1 MASRQQALG
10 FGRIVMAAGLMGAAL
25 APAAQAVTFPPT
37 WCDIAGRAQSN
48 FARMNLAEQQ
58 TFEASR
64 SDFRFRLVQYDTQA
78 TGPTVPPALPNAAQA
93 YQQCIDG
100 LDSLGQP
107 ALDPTGAAYGAAKL
121 LFEATSF
128 TRPAW
133 IAAALAHPE
142 IQFLVYRGAAPAM
155 LFPQNNAHWY
165 LPQEYRGWYAK
176 GVVAGLAT
184 RSNTVGLLMNFD
196 GPAAGQAAPVQDAT
210 NANAFLLGARSVN
223 PAVQVVT
230 VANQT
235 FAATVQPP
243 NNPWPGFSSTTP
255 WAIPTYLNCRATQQT
270 PAGPL
275 TGQDIFDPAKNP
287 DATADPVTGRLR
299 NGPPIDC
306 LAIDKLMAAWPAID
320 VLAGIRASFL
330 PQVYT
335 LTASGNPSPPLF
347 IESAMSDT
355 MAAGDITGFLGDP
368 RVLTAS
374 VFDFQAFLHQAADR
388 FLGGQLASDPVQQVL
403 PQRIPGYSQG
413 VSGVDI
419 ARLSELLS
427 AVQRAHIKANTVEV
441 LLGVRDPLCGTL
453 AMQYLGS
460 GSGAGYGFDAGGCM
474 DPNERYTGIPGVA
487 NPAPLAPQFAAHL
500 RCIPVAAADPVTQY
514 PWRCAP

>member
-1 MASRQQALG
+1 MANRQCRDGMGL
-10 FGRIVMAAGLMGAAL
+10 AAVLVACGLIGAAL
-25 APAAQAVTFPPT
+25 PAQAAPLAPV
-37 WCDIAGRAQSN
+37 WCNVAGRAQSN

-58 TFEASR
+58 AFAASR
-64 SDFRFRLVQYDTQA
+64 GDFRFRLVQYDTQA

-100 LDSLGQP
+100 VDSLGQP
-107 ALDPTGAAYGAAKL
+107 ALDATGAAYGAAKV
-121 LFEATSF
+121 LFEATSS
-128 TRPAW
+128 TRAAW
-133 IAAALAHPE
+133 VAAALAHPE
-142 IQFLVYRGAAPAM
+142 IQFLVYRSPAPAT

-176 GVVAGLAT
+176 GVVAGFAT

-196 GPAAGQAAPVQDAT
+196 GPATGQAAPVQDAT

-223 PAVQVVT
+223 PDVQVVT

-243 NNPWPGFSSTTP
+243 NNPWPGFSSSTP
-255 WAIPTYLNCRATQQT
+255 WGIPTYLNCRATEQT

-287 DATADPVTGRLR
+287 DATVDPVTNRVR

-306 LAIDKLMAAWPAID
+306 LAIDRLLAAYPAID
-320 VLAGIRASFL
+320 VLAGLRASFL

-335 LTASGNPSPPLF
+335 LSASGNPNPPLF
-347 IESAMSDT
+347 IENAMSNT
-355 MAAGDITGFLGDP
+355 MAAGDIDGFLGDP

-403 PQRIPGYSQG
+403 PQRIPGYSHG
-413 VSGVDI
+413 VSGIEI
-419 ARLSELLS
+419 ARLSDRLD
-427 AVQRAHIKANTVEV
+427 AVQRAHINANTVTV
-441 LLGVRDPLCGTL
+441 LLGVHDPLCGAQAL
-453 AMQYLGS
+453 QYLGA
-460 GSGAGYGFDAGGCM
+460 GSGAGYTFDAGGCM
-474 DPNERYTGIPGVA
+474 DPNERYTGIAGAA
-487 NPAPLAPQFAAHL
+487 NAAPLAPQFAAHL

>member
-1 MASRQQALG
+1 MANRQCRDGMGL
-10 FGRIVMAAGLMGAAL
+10 AAVVAAFWLIGAPL
-25 APAAQAVTFPPT
+25 PAQAVPLAPV
-37 WCDIAGRAQSN
+37 WCNVAGRAQSN

-58 TFEASR
+58 AFAASR

-78 TGPTVPPALPNAAQA
+78 TGPTVPPSLPNAAQA

-100 LDSLGQP
+100 VDSLGQP
-107 ALDPTGAAYGAAKL
+107 VLDATGAAYGAAKL
-121 LFEATSF
+121 LFEATSS
-128 TRPAW
+128 TRAAW
-133 IAAALAHPE
+133 VAAALAHPE
-142 IQFLVYRGAAPAM
+142 IQFLVYRSPAPAT

-223 PAVQVVT
+223 PDVQVVT

-243 NNPWPGFSSTTP
+243 NNPWPGFSSSTP
-255 WAIPTYLNCRATQQT
+255 WVIPTYLNCRATEQT
-270 PAGPL
+270 PAGLL
-275 TGQDIFDPAKNP
+275 TGRDIFDPAKNP

-306 LAIDKLMAAWPAID
+306 LAIDRLMAAYPAID

-335 LTASGNPSPPLF
+335 LTASGNPNPPLF
-347 IESAMSDT
+347 IESAMSNT
-355 MAAGDITGFLGDP
+355 MAAGDIDGFLGDP

-374 VFDFQAFLHQAADR
+374 VFDFQAFLHQSADR
-388 FLGGQLASDPVQQVL
+388 FLGGQLATDPVQQVL
-403 PQRIPGYSQG
+403 PQRIPGYSHG
-413 VSGVDI
+413 VSGI
-419 ARLSELLS
+419 EMARLSDRLD
-427 AVQRAHIKANTVEV
+427 AVQRALINANTVTV
-441 LLGVRDPLCGTL
+441 LLGVHDPLCGAQ
-453 AMQYLGS
+453 AMQYLGA
-460 GSGAGYGFDAGGCM
+460 GGAGYTFDAGGCM
-474 DPNERYTGIPGVA
+474 DPNERYTGIAGAA
-487 NPAPLAPQFAAHL
+487 NAAPLAPQFTAHL
-500 RCIPVAAADPVTQY
+500 RCIPVPAADPVTQY

>member
-1 MASRQQALG
+1 MANRQCRDGMGL
-10 FGRIVMAAGLMGAAL
+10 AAVVAAFWLIGAPL
-25 APAAQAVTFPPT
+25 PAQAVPLAPV
-37 WCDIAGRAQSN
+37 WCNVAGRAQSN
-48 FARMNLAEQQ
+48 FARMNLSEQQ
-58 TFEASR
+58 AFAASR

-78 TGPTVPPALPNAAQA
+78 TGPTVPPSLPNAAQA

-100 LDSLGQP
+100 VDSLGQP
-107 ALDPTGAAYGAAKL
+107 VLDATGAAYGAAKL
-121 LFEATSF
+121 LFEATSS
-128 TRPAW
+128 TRAAW
-133 IAAALAHPE
+133 VAAALAHPE
-142 IQFLVYRGAAPAM
+142 IQFLVYRSPAPAT

-223 PAVQVVT
+223 PDVQVVT

-243 NNPWPGFSSTTP
+243 NNPWPGFSSSTP
-255 WAIPTYLNCRATQQT
+255 WVIPTYLSCRATEQT
-270 PAGPL
+270 PAGLL
-275 TGQDIFDPAKNP
+275 TGRDIFDPAKNP

-306 LAIDKLMAAWPAID
+306 LAIDRLMAAYPAID

-335 LTASGNPSPPLF
+335 LTASGNPNPPLF
-347 IESAMSDT
+347 IESAMSNT
-355 MAAGDITGFLGDP
+355 MAAGDIDGFLGDP

-374 VFDFQAFLHQAADR
+374 VFDFQAFLHQSADR
-388 FLGGQLASDPVQQVL
+388 FLGGQLATDPVQQVL
-403 PQRIPGYSQG
+403 PQRIPGYSHG
-413 VSGVDI
+413 VSGI
-419 ARLSELLS
+419 EMARLSDRLD
-427 AVQRAHIKANTVEV
+427 AVQRALINANTVTV
-441 LLGVRDPLCGTL
+441 LLGVHDPLCGAQ
-453 AMQYLGS
+453 AMQYLGA
-460 GSGAGYGFDAGGCM
+460 GGAGYTFDAGGCM
-474 DPNERYTGIPGVA
+474 DPNERYTGIAGAA
-487 NPAPLAPQFAAHL
+487 NAAPLAPQFTAHL
-500 RCIPVAAADPVTQY
+500 RCIPVPAADPVTQY